1 MPVGLLLITHQR
13 IGEELLETASNL
25 FDPLPLQVKTLS
37 VSLNSNPDTL
47 RQDATRLHHEL
58 DSGDGVI
65 IITDMFGSTP
75 SNIAS
80 SLLCHPKTQM
90 LAGLS
95 LPMLLRALTYAQ
107 LPMTELIDKAKSGGH
122 EGIVHCTEPEDCHA

>member
-13 IGEELLETASNL
+13 IGDELLDTVSNL

-37 VSLNSNPDTL
+37 VSLSSDTDTL
-47 RQDATRLHHEL
+47 RADATRLHHEL

-95 LPMLLRALTYAQ
+95 LPMLIRALTYAD
-107 LPMTELIDKAKSGGH
+107 LPITELIEKAKSGGH
-122 EGIVHCTEPEDCHA
+122 EGVVHCSKPEDCHA

>member
-13 IGEELLETASNL
+13 IGDELLGTVSNL
-25 FDPLPLQVKTLS
+25 FDPMPLKVKTLS
-37 VSLNSNPDTL
+37 VSLNSDPDTM
-47 RQDATRLHHEL
+47 REDAAQIHTEL
-58 DSGDGVI
+58 DDGAGVI

-80 SLLCHPKTQM
+80 SLLCHPQTQM

-95 LPMLLRALTYAQ
+95 LPMLVRILNYAH
-107 LPMTELIDKAKSGGH
+107 LPLNELIEKAKSGGH
-122 EGIVHCTEPEDCHA
+122 EGLIHCTKPEDCHA